1 MPILFHVKRN
11 NLNTQCI
18 MNFRF
23 LVKDYDG
30 FSHEVEEEFSSIDA
44 AKERAKGMLMDVN
57 FVESVTLY
65 SLLSNDSCGPIKY
78 VGWYRYGDL

>member
-1 MPILFHVKRN
+1 
-11 NLNTQCI
+11 

>member
-1 MPILFHVKRN
+1 MW
-11 NLNTQCI
+11 
-18 MNFRF
+18 FRF

-30 FSHEVEEEFSSIDA
+30 FSHSVEEEFIDVDA
-44 AKERAKGMLMDVN
+44 AQKKAKEMVMDVN

-78 VGWYRYGDL
+78 IDEYRYGDL